1 MAPHRYNRGT
11 SRIRSG
17 RLSGSVRVFQVDAF
31 TSRPYSG
38 NPAGVVLDAD
48 ALSEADMRAIAREIN
63 AGDTAFVLG
72 ADASDHDLRLRFFT
86 PRGEAA
92 FVGHATLAAHA
103 VLASLPGASAGS
115 RRQRS
120 AGGLV
125 DVDIISAQPVRIA
138 IHQPPPAPG
147 RALGGEALDAVVLAL
162 GLRRED
168 LCVRCPAMIAG
179 QRSAR
184 LLLGVKDAQV
194 LERAQPDAPRL
205 TALSAQLGAPGY
217 FLFTL
222 EPSAPDVYTEAR
234 MFCPALGIAEDPVSG
249 NAHALLGAHLLQLG
263 LLGAPDAAPVA
274 GTQIVE
280 FTGAQGRF
288 VDRPGRVTV
297 ALGLQDDVLC
307 AVSIIGEAVI
317 VFAGA
322 LVDGAAP
329 APPARPL

>member
-1 MAPHRYNRGT
+1 MGER
-11 SRIRSG
+11 
-17 RLSGSVRVFQVDAF
+17 VRVFQVDAF
-31 TSRPYSG
+31 TSQRFCG

-48 ALSEADMRAIAREIN
+48 ALSEADMRDLARELN
-63 AGDTAFVLG
+63 NGDTAFLLQP
-72 ADASDHDLRLRFFT
+72 DAPDHDVRVRFFT
-86 PRGEAA
+86 PRSEAA

-103 VLASLPGASAGS
+103 VLAALQLPP
-115 RRQRS
+115 RPRQKQKS
-120 AGGLV
+120 GLV
-125 DVDIISAQPVRIA
+125 QIETLSSSPPRIA
-138 IHQPPPAPG
+138 IRQSAPRLG
-147 RALGGEALDAVVLAL
+147 RTLEPGEIEAVLGALSLAHTDLDP
-162 GLRRED
+162 
-168 LCVRCPAMIAG
+168 RCPPTIAG
-179 QRSAR
+179 DSSSRV
-184 LLLGVKDAQV
+184 LLGVGTAAV
-194 LERAQPDAPRL
+194 LARARPDRARL
-205 TALSAQLGAPGY
+205 IVLSAELGVPGY
-217 FLFTL
+217 FLFAL
-222 EPSAPDVYTEAR
+222 NRAAAVPLTEAR
-234 MFCPALGIAEDPVSG
+234 MFCPALGIDEDPVSG